1 MKWIVFLLFISPASA
16 QELPKAVQILST
28 SFGQCAG
35 QAAQLAEENLKLKAQ
50 IAELTKKPD
59 EKKEPDK

>member
-1 MKWIVFLLFISPASA
+1 MPDRPSDWTPANETDY
-16 QELPKAVQILST
+16 QMELA
-28 SFGQCAG
+28 
-35 QAAQLAEENLKLKAQ
+35 KLKAQ